1 MSTRRPRRRQD
12 EAPPLQRH
20 PFSDIR
26 ALGLIALGALLFL
39 ALYTYTPDDVPARFS
54 ISTRSVPNDPVLN
67 AIGPFGAL
75 TGGYIIF
82 LFGAA
87 AFLLPA
93 CFIWL
98 GMSRI
103 LMPTRPMGRA
113 TLGFVVA
120 VISGS
125 VILGLQTSIFQSWWK
140 DYIILGPGGGIGFM
154 ANLIAQKTIG
164 SLGGIILGMVGYA
177 SGLILLTGLELHTI
191 AVAGQRAWSELRA
204 LATGRRQQAI
214 AMAETTEAER
224 LLAEHQRTERERR
237 RLERELRSKN
247 TVPAGLLSG
256 EPDPADSFTQE
267 DLPLE
272 AGSLLPGMPEPRI
285 IDGSARRAANG
296 EKKLSLSE
304 WRKQQQDKAKPAEV
318 GGGALAAGDFRNYLL
333 PPVELLHWDE
343 SAAAAPAD
351 VTYLRATQNNIIK
364 TLSTFG
370 IAVSPGDITRGP
382 TITRYEIYPSEG
394 LRVSRISALEAD
406 LARATRAERINIL
419 APIPGK
425 DTVGIEIANKDK
437 VAVPLRELLEDPAF
451 HSGKCRLPLALGKDV
466 YGETIVA
473 DLAGMPHL
481 LVAGATG
488 SGKSVCINSII
499 ASLLFQFTPEQLR
512 FILIDPKVVEM
523 QTYNDLPHLVVPVV
537 TDPKKVI
544 MALRW
549 VVNEM
554 ENRYR
559 MFADEGVR
567 NFETFNAR
575 KQKAADTKAKN
586 AAKAAAL
593 EPQLPLFD
601 NLPEKIAEEATPAPA
616 ARSAASRGA
625 KPKVAV
631 PAPIAEYELPEELLS
646 GEPLDDF
653 GPGFSEEEAAE
664 AEMEE
669 MKEGAEDAAGFDA
682 EADPEAWS
690 EDESGEALEEE
701 EEDDTANF
709 LRTDFTRSE
718 ADAVLSKHEVR
729 LREAYRE
736 EQNVRNAPRDIW
748 EEDSDL
754 IAEEEM
760 EEFNANAIPDNI
772 PYIVVIIDELADL
785 MQTAPADMEGLIA
798 RIAQKAR
805 AAGIHMILA
814 TQTPRAEV
822 ITGTIKANVPCRIA
836 FQVSSALDS
845 RVILDSKGADKLV
858 GKGDMLYV
866 PPGTGKM
873 VRAQGAFV
881 TDDEIVALVQHCKE
895 QSGGPKIEKSVD
907 EAINGTGRTVEKL
920 SEEEE
925 ETLQTCI
932 DVIMQER
939 KASTSLL
946 QRRLRLGYGRAAR
959 MMDLMEQRGIIGP
972 SDGPTKPREIL
983 IDLDDDED

>member
-1 MSTRRPRRRQD
+1 MSARRPRRRQD
-12 EAPPLQRH
+12 EAPAPVRH
-20 PFSDIR
+20 PLSDIR
-26 ALGLIALGALLFL
+26 ALGLITVGALLFL
-39 ALYTYTPDDVPARFS
+39 ALYTYTPDDVPPRFS
-54 ISTRSVPNDPVLN
+54 IASLSVPNDPVLN
-67 AIGPFGAL
+67 AIGPFGAVI
-75 TGGYIIF
+75 GGYTIF

-93 CFIWL
+93 CLIWL

-103 LMPTRPMGRA
+103 LMPTRRMSRP
-113 TLGFVVA
+113 TLGFVLTVLSA
-120 VISGS
+120 S
-125 VILGLQTSIFQSWWK
+125 VVLGIQTSFFQNWWK
-140 DYIILGPGGGIGFM
+140 DFNILGPGGGTGFL
-154 ANLIAQKTIG
+154 AQLLAQKTIG
-164 SLGGIILGMVGYA
+164 AIGAMICGIAGYF
-177 SGLILLTGLELHTI
+177 SGLILMIGLELHTI
-191 AVAGQRAWSELRA
+191 VAAGQRVWSELCA
-204 LATGRRQQAI
+204 LATGRQEQA
-214 AMAETTEAER
+214 ANQAASQEAER
-224 LLAEHQRTERERR
+224 LLSEHQRTERERR
-237 RLERELRSKN
+237 RLERELRTKT
-247 TVPAGLLSG
+247 TVPAGLLTD
-256 EPDPADSFTQE
+256 DPEVATEFTQE

-272 AGSLLPGMPEPRI
+272 APPADPAVPEPRI
-285 IDGSARRAANG
+285 IDGSARRAASG

-304 WRKQQQDKAKPAEV
+304 WKKQQQDKAKANGDGSPN
-318 GGGALAAGDFRNYLL
+318 GLAAGDFSNYQL
-333 PPVELLHWDE
+333 PPLALLHWDE
-343 SAAAAPAD
+343 TAAAAPAD
-351 VTYLRATQNNIIK
+351 VSYLRATQNNIIK

-370 IAVSPGDITRGP
+370 ISVAAGDITRGP

-499 ASLLFQFTPEQLR
+499 GSLLFQFTPEQLR

-567 NFETFNAR
+567 NFETFNGR
-575 KQKAADTKAKN
+575 KAKAADAKAKS
-586 AAKAAAL
+586 AAKAAAE
-593 EPQLPLFD
+593 EPLLPLFD
-601 NLPEKIAEEATPAPA
+601 STA
-616 ARSAASRGA
+616 AAKSAKAA
-625 KPKVAV
+625 A
-631 PAPIAEYELPEELLS
+631 APIAEFELPEEFTS
-646 GEPLDDF
+646 GEALDEF
-653 GPGFSEEEAAE
+653 GPGFSTDEA
-664 AEMEE
+664 
-669 MKEGAEDAAGFDA
+669 
-682 EADPEAWS
+682 
-690 EDESGEALEEE
+690 EDESDPSLE
-701 EEDDTANF
+701 
-709 LRTDFTRSE
+709 S
-718 ADAVLSKHEVR
+718 DAVLSKHEVR
-729 LREAYRE
+729 LREAFDE
-736 EQNVRNAPRDIW
+736 EQNVRNSPKDIW
-748 EEDSDL
+748 VEDSEL
-754 IAEEEM
+754 VAEEEL
-760 EEFNANAIPDNI
+760 EEFNANAIPDSI

-845 RVILDSKGADKLV
+845 RVILDAKGADKLV

-866 PPGTGKM
+866 PPGTAKM

-895 QSGGPKIEKSVD
+895 QSGGLKIEKSVD
-907 EAINGTGRTVEKL
+907 EAINGPARAVEKL
-920 SEEEE
+920 TEEEE

-932 DVIMQER
+932 DVVMQER

-983 IDLDDDED
+983 IDLDEDGD

>member
-1 MSTRRPRRRQD
+1 MSARRPRRRQD
-12 EAPPLQRH
+12 EAPAPVRH
-20 PFSDIR
+20 PLSDIR
-26 ALGLIALGALLFL
+26 ALGLITVGALLFL
-39 ALYTYTPDDVPARFS
+39 ALYTYTPDDVPPRFS
-54 ISTRSVPNDPVLN
+54 IASLSVPNDPVLN
-67 AIGPFGAL
+67 AIGPFGAVI
-75 TGGYIIF
+75 GGYTIF

-93 CFIWL
+93 CLIWL

-103 LMPTRPMGRA
+103 LMPTRRMGRP
-113 TLGFVVA
+113 TLGFVLTVLSA
-120 VISGS
+120 S
-125 VILGLQTSIFQSWWK
+125 VVLGLQTSFFQNWWK
-140 DYIILGPGGGIGFM
+140 DFNILGPGGGTGFL
-154 ANLIAQKTIG
+154 AQLLAQKTIG
-164 SLGGIILGMVGYA
+164 AIGAMICGIAGYF
-177 SGLILLTGLELHTI
+177 SGLILMIGLELHTI
-191 AVAGQRAWSELRA
+191 VAAGQRVWSELRA
-204 LATGRRQQAI
+204 LATGRQEQA
-214 AMAETTEAER
+214 ANQAASQEAER
-224 LLAEHQRTERERR
+224 LLSEHQRTERERR
-237 RLERELRSKN
+237 RLERELRTKT
-247 TVPAGLLSG
+247 TVPAGLLTD
-256 EPDPADSFTQE
+256 DPEVATEFTQE

-272 AGSLLPGMPEPRI
+272 APPADPAVPEPRI
-285 IDGSARRAANG
+285 IDGSARRAASG
-296 EKKLSLSE
+296 DKKLSLSE
-304 WRKQQQDKAKPAEV
+304 WKKQQQDKAKANGDGSPN
-318 GGGALAAGDFRNYLL
+318 GLAAGDFSNYQL
-333 PPVELLHWDE
+333 PPLALLHWDE
-343 SAAAAPAD
+343 TAAAAPAD
-351 VTYLRATQNNIIK
+351 VSYLRATQNNIIK

-370 IAVSPGDITRGP
+370 ISVAAGDITRGP

-499 ASLLFQFTPEQLR
+499 GSLLFQFTPEQLR

-567 NFETFNAR
+567 NFETFNGR
-575 KQKAADTKAKN
+575 KAKAADAKAKS
-586 AAKAAAL
+586 AAKAAAE
-593 EPQLPLFD
+593 EPLLPLFD
-601 NLPEKIAEEATPAPA
+601 STA
-616 ARSAASRGA
+616 AAKSAKAA
-625 KPKVAV
+625 A
-631 PAPIAEYELPEELLS
+631 APIAEFELPEE
-646 GEPLDDF
+646 F
-653 GPGFSEEEAAE
+653 T
-664 AEMEE
+664 
-669 MKEGAEDAAGFDA
+669 
-682 EADPEAWS
+682 
-690 EDESGEALEEE
+690 SGEALDEFGAGFSADEA
-701 EEDDTANF
+701 EDESDPS
-709 LRTDFTRSE
+709 LES
-718 ADAVLSKHEVR
+718 DAVLSKHEVR
-729 LREAYRE
+729 LREAFDE
-736 EQNVRNAPRDIW
+736 EQNVRNSPKDIW
-748 EEDSDL
+748 VEDSEL
-754 IAEEEM
+754 VAEEEL
-760 EEFNANAIPDNI
+760 EEFNANAIPDSI

-845 RVILDSKGADKLV
+845 RVILDAKGADKLV

-866 PPGTGKM
+866 PPGTAKM

-895 QSGGPKIEKSVD
+895 QSGGLKIEKSVD
-907 EAINGTGRTVEKL
+907 EAINGPARAVEKL
-920 SEEEE
+920 TEEEE

-932 DVIMQER
+932 DVVMQER

-983 IDLDDDED
+983 IDLDEDGD

>member
-1 MSTRRPRRRQD
+1 MSARRPRRRQD
-12 EAPPLQRH
+12 EAPAPVRH

-26 ALGLIALGALLFL
+26 ALGLITLGALLFL
-39 ALYTYTPDDVPARFS
+39 ALYTYTPDDVPPRFS
-54 ISTRSVPNDPVLN
+54 IASQAVPNDPVLN
-67 AIGPFGAL
+67 AIGPFGAVV
-75 TGGYIIF
+75 GGYTIF
-82 LFGAA
+82 LFGPA
-87 AFLLPA
+87 AFLVPA
-93 CFIWL
+93 CLIWL
-98 GMSRI
+98 GMSRV
-103 LMPTRPMGRA
+103 LMPNRRMGRP
-113 TLGFVVA
+113 TFGFVLTVFSAA
-120 VISGS
+120 V
-125 VILGLQTSIFQSWWK
+125 VLGIQTTFFQKWWD
-140 DYIILGPGGGIGFM
+140 DYNILGPGGAVGFM

-164 SLGGIILGMVGYA
+164 ALGGIISGGVGYV
-177 SGLILLTGLELHTI
+177 SGLILMIGLELHTLV
-191 AVAGQRAWSELRA
+191 VAGQRVWSEVQGLIM
-204 LATGRRQQAI
+204 GRREQTA
-214 AMAETTEAER
+214 AVAASAEAER

-247 TVPAGLLSG
+247 TVPAALLT
-256 EPDPADSFTQE
+256 EDVEVETEFTQE

-272 AGSLLPGMPEPRI
+272 VPLPDPAVPEPRI

-304 WRKQQQDKAKPAEV
+304 WKKQQQDKAKAS
-318 GGGALAAGDFRNYLL
+318 GDSGSNGLARGDFSDYQL
-333 PPVELLHWDE
+333 PPLALLHWDE
-343 SAAAAPAD
+343 NAAAAPAD
-351 VTYLRATQNNIIK
+351 VSYLRATQNNIIK

-370 IAVSPGDITRGP
+370 ISVAAGDITRGP

-499 ASLLFQFTPEQLR
+499 GSLLFQFTPEQLR

-567 NFETFNAR
+567 NFETFNGR
-575 KQKAADTKAKN
+575 KKKAAEAKAKS
-586 AAKAAAL
+586 AAKAAEDAL
-593 EPQLPLFD
+593 LLPLFEAEA
-601 NLPEKIAEEATPAPA
+601 PEPVMPPSKKAAPAP
-616 ARSAASRGA
+616 
-625 KPKVAV
+625 V
-631 PAPIAEYELPEELLS
+631 PTAEFEMPEELAA
-646 GEPLDDF
+646 GGPLDEFGPDF
-653 GPGFSEEEAAE
+653 GDAETE
-664 AEMEE
+664 AED
-669 MKEGAEDAAGFDA
+669 GAPARHHRA
-682 EADPEAWS
+682 
-690 EDESGEALEEE
+690 
-701 EEDDTANF
+701 
-709 LRTDFTRSE
+709 RRSE

-729 LREAYRE
+729 LREAYEE
-736 EQNVRNAPRDIW
+736 EQNVRNAPDIW
-748 EEDSDL
+748 EEDSEL
-754 IAEEEM
+754 VAEEEL
-760 EEFNANAIPDNI
+760 EEFNANAIPDSI

-845 RVILDSKGADKLV
+845 RVILDAKGADKLV

-866 PPGTGKM
+866 PPGTAKM

-907 EAINGTGRTVEKL
+907 EAINGPARNVEKL
-920 SEEEE
+920 TEEEE

-932 DVIMQER
+932 DVVMQER

-983 IDLDDDED
+983 IDLDEDVE

>member
-1 MSTRRPRRRQD
+1 MSARRPRRRQD
-12 EAPPLQRH
+12 EMPTPVRH
-20 PFSDIR
+20 PFSDIK
-26 ALGLIALGALLFL
+26 ALGLVTVGSLLFL
-39 ALYTYTPDDVPARFS
+39 ALYSYTPDDVPPGFS
-54 ISTRSVPNDPVLN
+54 FASRSVPNDPVLN
-67 AIGPFGAL
+67 AIGPFGAIV
-75 TGGYIIF
+75 GGETIF
-82 LFGAA
+82 LLGAA
-87 AFLLPA
+87 AFLVPA
-93 CFIWL
+93 CLIWL

-103 LMPTRPMGRA
+103 LMPVRSMSRSF
-113 TLGFVVA
+113 LGFGLMVLCGA
-120 VISGS
+120 SL
-125 VILGLQTSIFQSWWK
+125 LGLQTSFFQSWWR
-140 DYIILGPGGGIGFM
+140 DYNILGPGGGLGFM
-154 ANLIAQKTIG
+154 AERVAQKSIG
-164 SLGGIILGMVGYA
+164 SMGGIIVCVFGYLT
-177 SGLILLTGLELHTI
+177 GLILMIGLQMHTLI
-191 AVAGQRAWSELRA
+191 AAGLRVWTELRA
-204 LATGRRQQAI
+204 LATGRRAH
-214 AMAETTEAER
+214 AATVAASVEAER

-237 RLERELRSKN
+237 RLERELRTKT
-247 TVPAGLLSG
+247 TVPAALLTDDLDG
-256 EPDPADSFTQE
+256 ATEFTQE

-272 AGSLLPGMPEPRI
+272 SAGTEIAVPEPRI
-285 IDGSARRAANG
+285 IDGSSRRAAANG

-304 WRKQQQDKAKPAEV
+304 WKKQQQDKAKGSADGSPN
-318 GGGALAAGDFRNYLL
+318 GLAAGDFSNYQL
-333 PPVELLHWDE
+333 PPLALLHWDE

-351 VTYLRATQNNIIK
+351 VSYLRATQNNIIK

-370 IAVSPGDITRGP
+370 IAVAAGDITRGP

-567 NFETFNAR
+567 NFETFNGR
-575 KQKAADTKAKN
+575 KAKAADVRAKL
-586 AAKAAAL
+586 AAKAAAE
-593 EPQLPLFD
+593 EPLLPLFD
-601 NLPEKIAEEATPAPA
+601 STKPAKPA
-616 ARSAASRGA
+616 QSAA
-625 KPKVAV
+625 
-631 PAPIAEYELPEELLS
+631 APIPEPMAEYELPEELTS

-653 GPGFSEEEAAE
+653 GPGFS
-664 AEMEE
+664 M
-669 MKEGAEDAAGFDA
+669 D
-682 EADPEAWS
+682 EADGDGDP
-690 EDESGEALEEE
+690 GV
-701 EEDDTANF
+701 
-709 LRTDFTRSE
+709 E

-729 LREAYRE
+729 LREAYEE
-736 EQNVRNAPRDIW
+736 EQQVRNAPKDIW
-748 EEDSDL
+748 EENSEL
-754 IAEEEM
+754 VAEEEI
-760 EEFNANAIPDNI
+760 EAFNANAIPDSI

-895 QSGGPKIEKSVD
+895 QSGGLKIEKSVD
-907 EAINGTGRTVEKL
+907 EAINGPAKNVEKL

-932 DVIMQER
+932 DVVMQER

-983 IDLDDDED
+983 IDLDGEDD

>member
-1 MSTRRPRRRQD
+1 
-12 EAPPLQRH
+12 
-20 PFSDIR
+20 
-26 ALGLIALGALLFL
+26 
-39 ALYTYTPDDVPARFS
+39 
-54 ISTRSVPNDPVLN
+54 
-67 AIGPFGAL
+67 
-75 TGGYIIF
+75 
-82 LFGAA
+82 
-87 AFLLPA
+87 
-93 CFIWL
+93 
-98 GMSRI
+98 
-103 LMPTRPMGRA
+103 
-113 TLGFVVA
+113 
-120 VISGS
+120 
-125 VILGLQTSIFQSWWK
+125 
-140 DYIILGPGGGIGFM
+140 
-154 ANLIAQKTIG
+154 
-164 SLGGIILGMVGYA
+164 
-177 SGLILLTGLELHTI
+177 
-191 AVAGQRAWSELRA
+191 
-204 LATGRRQQAI
+204 
-214 AMAETTEAER
+214 
-224 LLAEHQRTERERR
+224 
-237 RLERELRSKN
+237 
-247 TVPAGLLSG
+247 
-256 EPDPADSFTQE
+256 
-267 DLPLE
+267 
-272 AGSLLPGMPEPRI
+272 
-285 IDGSARRAANG
+285 
-296 EKKLSLSE
+296 
-304 WRKQQQDKAKPAEV
+304 
-318 GGGALAAGDFRNYLL
+318 
-333 PPVELLHWDE
+333 
-343 SAAAAPAD
+343 
-351 VTYLRATQNNIIK
+351 
-364 TLSTFG
+364 
-370 IAVSPGDITRGP
+370 
-382 TITRYEIYPSEG
+382 
-394 LRVSRISALEAD
+394 
-406 LARATRAERINIL
+406 
-419 APIPGK
+419 
-425 DTVGIEIANKDK
+425 
-437 VAVPLRELLEDPAF
+437 
-451 HSGKCRLPLALGKDV
+451 
-466 YGETIVA
+466 
-473 DLAGMPHL
+473 
-481 LVAGATG
+481 
-488 SGKSVCINSII
+488 
-499 ASLLFQFTPEQLR
+499 
-512 FILIDPKVVEM
+512 M

-601 NLPEKIAEEATPAPA
+601 NLPEEIAEEVAPAPA
-616 ARSAASRGA
+616 ARSAASCGA
-625 KPKVAV
+625 KPRVAV

-646 GEPLDDF
+646 GEALDDF
-653 GPGFSEEEAAE
+653 GPGFSAGEAAE

-669 MKEGAEDAAGFDA
+669 GEEGAEDAAGFDA
-682 EADPEAWS
+682 EAHAAAWS
-690 EDESGEALEEE
+690 GDESGEALEEE

-709 LRTDFTRSE
+709 LRTGFARGE
-718 ADAVLSKHEVR
+718 AEAVLSKHEVR

-736 EQNVRNAPRDIW
+736 EQNVRNAPKDIW

-754 IAEEEM
+754 IAEEEL

>member
-1 MSTRRPRRRQD
+1 MSARRPRRRQD
-12 EAPPLQRH
+12 EAPAPVRH
-20 PFSDIR
+20 PLSDIR
-26 ALGLIALGALLFL
+26 ALGLITVGALLFL
-39 ALYTYTPDDVPARFS
+39 ALYTYTPDDVPPRFS
-54 ISTRSVPNDPVLN
+54 IASLSVPNDPVLN
-67 AIGPFGAL
+67 AIGPFGAVI
-75 TGGYIIF
+75 GGYTIF

-93 CFIWL
+93 CLIWL

-103 LMPTRPMGRA
+103 LMPTRRMGRP
-113 TLGFVVA
+113 TLGFVLTVLSA
-120 VISGS
+120 S
-125 VILGLQTSIFQSWWK
+125 VVLGLQTSFFQDWWK
-140 DYIILGPGGGIGFM
+140 DFNILGPGGGTGFL
-154 ANLIAQKTIG
+154 AHLLAQKTIG
-164 SLGGIILGMVGYA
+164 AIGAMICGIAGYF
-177 SGLILLTGLELHTI
+177 SGLILMIGLELHTI
-191 AVAGQRAWSELRA
+191 VAAGQRVWSELRA
-204 LATGRRQQAI
+204 LATGHREQA
-214 AMAETTEAER
+214 ANQAASQEAER
-224 LLAEHQRTERERR
+224 LLSEHQRTERERR
-237 RLERELRSKN
+237 RLERELRTKT
-247 TVPAGLLSG
+247 TVPAGLLT
-256 EPDPADSFTQE
+256 EDPDVATEFTQE

-272 AGSLLPGMPEPRI
+272 APLADPAVPEPRI
-285 IDGSARRAANG
+285 IDGSARRAASG

-304 WRKQQQDKAKPAEV
+304 WKKQQQDKAKANGDGSPN
-318 GGGALAAGDFRNYLL
+318 GLAAGDFSNYQL
-333 PPVELLHWDE
+333 PPLALLHWDE
-343 SAAAAPAD
+343 TAAAAPAD
-351 VTYLRATQNNIIK
+351 VSYLRATQNNIIK

-370 IAVSPGDITRGP
+370 ISVAAGDITRGP

-499 ASLLFQFTPEQLR
+499 GSLLFQFTPEQLR

-567 NFETFNAR
+567 NFETFNGR
-575 KQKAADTKAKN
+575 KAKAADAKAKS
-586 AAKAAAL
+586 AAKAAAE
-593 EPQLPLFD
+593 EPLLPLFD
-601 NLPEKIAEEATPAPA
+601 STA
-616 ARSAASRGA
+616 AAKSAKAA
-625 KPKVAV
+625 A
-631 PAPIAEYELPEELLS
+631 APIAEFELPEEFTS
-646 GEPLDDF
+646 GDALDEF
-653 GPGFSEEEAAE
+653 GPGFSADEA
-664 AEMEE
+664 
-669 MKEGAEDAAGFDA
+669 
-682 EADPEAWS
+682 
-690 EDESGEALEEE
+690 EDESDPSL
-701 EEDDTANF
+701 
-709 LRTDFTRSE
+709 E

-729 LREAYRE
+729 LREAFDE
-736 EQNVRNAPRDIW
+736 EQNVRNSPKDIW
-748 EEDSDL
+748 VEDSEL
-754 IAEEEM
+754 VAEEEL
-760 EEFNANAIPDNI
+760 EEFNANAIPDSI

-845 RVILDSKGADKLV
+845 RVILDAKGADKLV

-866 PPGTGKM
+866 PPGTAKM

-895 QSGGPKIEKSVD
+895 QSGGLKIEKSVD
-907 EAINGTGRTVEKL
+907 EAINGPARAVEKL
-920 SEEEE
+920 TEEEE

-932 DVIMQER
+932 DVVMQER

-983 IDLDDDED
+983 IDLDEDGD

>member
-1 MSTRRPRRRQD
+1 MSARRPRRRQD
-12 EAPPLQRH
+12 EAPAPVRH
-20 PFSDIR
+20 PLSDIR
-26 ALGLIALGALLFL
+26 ALGLITVGALLFL
-39 ALYTYTPDDVPARFS
+39 ALYTYTPDDVPPRFS
-54 ISTRSVPNDPVLN
+54 IASLSVPNDPVLN
-67 AIGPFGAL
+67 AIGPFGAVI
-75 TGGYIIF
+75 GGYTIF

-93 CFIWL
+93 CLIWL

-103 LMPTRPMGRA
+103 LMPTRRMGRP
-113 TLGFVVA
+113 TLGFVLTVLSA
-120 VISGS
+120 S
-125 VILGLQTSIFQSWWK
+125 VVLGLQTSFFQNWWK
-140 DYIILGPGGGIGFM
+140 DFNILGPGGGTGFL
-154 ANLIAQKTIG
+154 AQLLAQKTIG
-164 SLGGIILGMVGYA
+164 AIGAMICGIAGYF
-177 SGLILLTGLELHTI
+177 SGLILMIGLELDTI
-191 AVAGQRAWSELRA
+191 VAAVQRVWSELRA
-204 LATGRRQQAI
+204 LATGRQEQA
-214 AMAETTEAER
+214 ANQAASQEAER
-224 LLAEHQRTERERR
+224 LLSEHQRTERERR
-237 RLERELRSKN
+237 RLERELRTKT
-247 TVPAGLLSG
+247 TVPAGLLTD
-256 EPDPADSFTQE
+256 DPEVATEFTQE

-272 AGSLLPGMPEPRI
+272 APPADPAVPEPRI
-285 IDGSARRAANG
+285 IDGSARRAASG
-296 EKKLSLSE
+296 DKKLSLSE
-304 WRKQQQDKAKPAEV
+304 WKKQQQDKAKANGDGSPN
-318 GGGALAAGDFRNYLL
+318 GLAAGDFSNYQL
-333 PPVELLHWDE
+333 PPLALLHWDE
-343 SAAAAPAD
+343 TAAAAPAD
-351 VTYLRATQNNIIK
+351 VSYLRATQNNIIK

-370 IAVSPGDITRGP
+370 ISVAAGDITRGP

-499 ASLLFQFTPEQLR
+499 GSLLFQFTPEQLR

-567 NFETFNAR
+567 NFETFNGR
-575 KQKAADTKAKN
+575 KAKAADAKAKS
-586 AAKAAAL
+586 AAKAAAE
-593 EPQLPLFD
+593 EPLLPLFD
-601 NLPEKIAEEATPAPA
+601 STA
-616 ARSAASRGA
+616 AAKSAKAA
-625 KPKVAV
+625 A
-631 PAPIAEYELPEELLS
+631 APIAEFELPEE
-646 GEPLDDF
+646 F
-653 GPGFSEEEAAE
+653 T
-664 AEMEE
+664 
-669 MKEGAEDAAGFDA
+669 
-682 EADPEAWS
+682 
-690 EDESGEALEEE
+690 SGEALDEFGAGFSADEA
-701 EEDDTANF
+701 EDESDPS
-709 LRTDFTRSE
+709 LES
-718 ADAVLSKHEVR
+718 DAVLSKHEVR
-729 LREAYRE
+729 LREAFDE
-736 EQNVRNAPRDIW
+736 EQNVRNSPKDIW
-748 EEDSDL
+748 VEDSEL
-754 IAEEEM
+754 VAEEEL
-760 EEFNANAIPDNI
+760 EEFNANAIPDSI

-845 RVILDSKGADKLV
+845 RVILDAKGADKLV

-866 PPGTGKM
+866 PPGTAKM

-895 QSGGPKIEKSVD
+895 QSGGLKIEKSVD
-907 EAINGTGRTVEKL
+907 EAINGPARAVEKL
-920 SEEEE
+920 TEEEE

-932 DVIMQER
+932 DVVMQER

-983 IDLDDDED
+983 IDLDEDGD

>member
-1 MSTRRPRRRQD
+1 MSVRRPRRRQD
-12 EAPPLQRH
+12 EAPDPVRH
-20 PFSDIR
+20 PFSDIK
-26 ALGLIALGALLFL
+26 ALGLITVGSLLFL
-39 ALYTYTPDDVPARFS
+39 ALYSYTPDDVPPGFS
-54 ISTRSVPNDPVLN
+54 FASKSTPNDPVLN
-67 AIGPFGAL
+67 AIGPFGAIVAGE
-75 TGGYIIF
+75 TIF
-82 LFGAA
+82 LLGAA
-87 AFLLPA
+87 AFLVPA
-93 CFIWL
+93 CLIWL

-103 LMPTRPMGRA
+103 LMPVRNMGRSF
-113 TLGFVVA
+113 LGFA
-120 VISGS
+120 LMVICGASL
-125 VILGLQTSIFQSWWK
+125 LGLQTNFLQSWWR
-140 DYIILGPGGGIGFM
+140 DYLTLGPGGGIGFM
-154 ANLIAQKTIG
+154 AERVAQKSIG
-164 SLGGIILGMVGYA
+164 SIGGLIVCLFGYLT
-177 SGLILLTGLELHTI
+177 GLILMIGLQVHTLV
-191 AVAGQRAWSELRA
+191 AAGQRVWRELRT
-204 LATGRRQQAI
+204 LATGRREQA
-214 AMAETTEAER
+214 AHVAASTEAER

-237 RLERELRSKN
+237 RLERELRTKT
-247 TVPAGLLSG
+247 TVPAGLLTDDL
-256 EPDPADSFTQE
+256 EVATEFTQE

-272 AGSLLPGMPEPRI
+272 TPGTEIAVPEARI
-285 IDGSARRAANG
+285 IDGSSRRAAANG

-304 WRKQQQDKAKPAEV
+304 WKKQQQDKAK
-318 GGGALAAGDFRNYLL
+318 GAGDGSPNGLAAGDFSNYQL
-333 PPVELLHWDE
+333 PPLALLHWDE
-343 SAAAAPAD
+343 TAAAAPAD
-351 VTYLRATQNNIIK
+351 VSYLRATQNNIIK

-370 IAVSPGDITRGP
+370 IAVMAGDITRGP

-567 NFETFNAR
+567 NFETFNGR
-575 KQKAADTKAKN
+575 KAKAADVRAKL
-586 AAKAAAL
+586 AAKAAAE
-593 EPQLPLFD
+593 EPLLPLFD
-601 NLPEKIAEEATPAPA
+601 STASGRLAK
-616 ARSAASRGA
+616 SAA
-625 KPKVAV
+625 
-631 PAPIAEYELPEELLS
+631 APIPGPMAEYELPEE
-646 GEPLDDF
+646 F
-653 GPGFSEEEAAE
+653 A
-664 AEMEE
+664 
-669 MKEGAEDAAGFDA
+669 
-682 EADPEAWS
+682 
-690 EDESGEALEEE
+690 SGEALEGFGPGFTLDE
-701 EEDDTANF
+701 
-709 LRTDFTRSE
+709 TDGE
-718 ADAVLSKHEVR
+718 ADAGLAAADAVLSKHEVR
-729 LREAYRE
+729 LREAYEE
-736 EQNVRNAPRDIW
+736 EQNVRNAPKDIW
-748 EEDSDL
+748 EEDSGL
-754 IAEEEM
+754 VAEEEL
-760 EEFNANAIPDNI
+760 EAFNANAIPDSI

-895 QSGGPKIEKSVD
+895 QSGGLKIEKSVD
-907 EAINGTGRTVEKL
+907 EAINGPAKNVEKL

-932 DVIMQER
+932 DVVMQER

-983 IDLDDDED
+983 IDLDGEDD

>member
-1 MSTRRPRRRQD
+1 V
-12 EAPPLQRH
+12 
-20 PFSDIR
+20 
-26 ALGLIALGALLFL
+26 LGI
-39 ALYTYTPDDVPARFS
+39 
-54 ISTRSVPNDPVLN
+54 
-67 AIGPFGAL
+67 
-75 TGGYIIF
+75 
-82 LFGAA
+82 
-87 AFLLPA
+87 
-93 CFIWL
+93 
-98 GMSRI
+98 
-103 LMPTRPMGRA
+103 
-113 TLGFVVA
+113 
-120 VISGS
+120 
-125 VILGLQTSIFQSWWK
+125 QTSFFQNWWK
-140 DYIILGPGGGIGFM
+140 DFNILGPGGGTGFL
-154 ANLIAQKTIG
+154 AQLLAQKTIG
-164 SLGGIILGMVGYA
+164 AIGAMICGIAGYF
-177 SGLILLTGLELHTI
+177 SGLILMIGLELHTI
-191 AVAGQRAWSELRA
+191 VAAGQRVWSELCA
-204 LATGRRQQAI
+204 LATGRQEQA
-214 AMAETTEAER
+214 ANQAASQEAER
-224 LLAEHQRTERERR
+224 LLSEHQRTERERR
-237 RLERELRSKN
+237 RLERELRTKT
-247 TVPAGLLSG
+247 TVPAGLLTD
-256 EPDPADSFTQE
+256 DPEVATEFTQE

-272 AGSLLPGMPEPRI
+272 APPADPAVPEPRI
-285 IDGSARRAANG
+285 IDGSARRAASG

-304 WRKQQQDKAKPAEV
+304 WKKQQQDKAKANGDGSPN
-318 GGGALAAGDFRNYLL
+318 GLAAGDFSNYQL
-333 PPVELLHWDE
+333 PPLALLHWDE
-343 SAAAAPAD
+343 TAAAAPAD
-351 VTYLRATQNNIIK
+351 VSYLRATQNNIIK

-370 IAVSPGDITRGP
+370 ISVAAGDITRGP

-499 ASLLFQFTPEQLR
+499 GSLLFQFTPEQLR

-567 NFETFNAR
+567 NFETFNGR
-575 KQKAADTKAKN
+575 KAKAADAKAKS
-586 AAKAAAL
+586 AAKAAAE
-593 EPQLPLFD
+593 EPLLPLFD
-601 NLPEKIAEEATPAPA
+601 STA
-616 ARSAASRGA
+616 AAKSAKAA
-625 KPKVAV
+625 A
-631 PAPIAEYELPEELLS
+631 APIAEFELPEEFTS
-646 GEPLDDF
+646 GEALDEF
-653 GPGFSEEEAAE
+653 GPGFSADEA
-664 AEMEE
+664 
-669 MKEGAEDAAGFDA
+669 
-682 EADPEAWS
+682 
-690 EDESGEALEEE
+690 EDESDPSLE
-701 EEDDTANF
+701 
-709 LRTDFTRSE
+709 S
-718 ADAVLSKHEVR
+718 DAVLSKHEVR
-729 LREAYRE
+729 LREAFDE
-736 EQNVRNAPRDIW
+736 EQNVRNSPKDIW
-748 EEDSDL
+748 VEDSEL
-754 IAEEEM
+754 VAEEEL
-760 EEFNANAIPDNI
+760 EEFNANAIPDSI

-845 RVILDSKGADKLV
+845 RVILDAKGADKLV

-866 PPGTGKM
+866 PPGTAKM

-895 QSGGPKIEKSVD
+895 QSGGLKIEKSVD
-907 EAINGTGRTVEKL
+907 EAINGPARAVEKL
-920 SEEEE
+920 TEEEE

-932 DVIMQER
+932 DVVMQER

-983 IDLDDDED
+983 IDLDEDGD

>member
-1 MSTRRPRRRQD
+1 M
-12 EAPPLQRH
+12 RH
-20 PFSDIR
+20 PLSDIR
-26 ALGLIALGALLFL
+26 ALGLITVGALLFL
-39 ALYTYTPDDVPARFS
+39 ALYTYTPDDVPPRFS
-54 ISTRSVPNDPVLN
+54 IASLSVPNDPVLN
-67 AIGPFGAL
+67 AIGPFGAVI
-75 TGGYIIF
+75 GGYTIF

-93 CFIWL
+93 CLIWL

-103 LMPTRPMGRA
+103 LMPTRRMGRP
-113 TLGFVVA
+113 TLGFVLTVLSA
-120 VISGS
+120 S
-125 VILGLQTSIFQSWWK
+125 VVLGLQTSFFQNWWK
-140 DYIILGPGGGIGFM
+140 DFNILGPGGGTGFL
-154 ANLIAQKTIG
+154 AQLLAQKTIG
-164 SLGGIILGMVGYA
+164 AIGAMICGIAGYF
-177 SGLILLTGLELHTI
+177 SGLILMIGLELDTI
-191 AVAGQRAWSELRA
+191 VAAGQRVWSELRA
-204 LATGRRQQAI
+204 LATGRQEQA
-214 AMAETTEAER
+214 ANQAASQEAER
-224 LLAEHQRTERERR
+224 LLSEHQRTERERR
-237 RLERELRSKN
+237 RLERELRTKT
-247 TVPAGLLSG
+247 TVPAGLLTD
-256 EPDPADSFTQE
+256 DPEVATEFTQE

-272 AGSLLPGMPEPRI
+272 APPADPAVPEPRI
-285 IDGSARRAANG
+285 IDGSARRAASG

-304 WRKQQQDKAKPAEV
+304 WKKQQQDKAKANGDGSPN
-318 GGGALAAGDFRNYLL
+318 GLAAGDFSNYQL
-333 PPVELLHWDE
+333 PPLALLHWDE
-343 SAAAAPAD
+343 TAAAAPAD
-351 VTYLRATQNNIIK
+351 VSYLRATQNNIIK

-370 IAVSPGDITRGP
+370 ISVAAGDITRGP

-499 ASLLFQFTPEQLR
+499 GSLLFQFTPEQLR

-567 NFETFNAR
+567 NFETFNGR
-575 KQKAADTKAKN
+575 KAKAADAKAKS
-586 AAKAAAL
+586 AAKAAAE
-593 EPQLPLFD
+593 EPLLPLFD
-601 NLPEKIAEEATPAPA
+601 STA
-616 ARSAASRGA
+616 AAKSAKAA
-625 KPKVAV
+625 A
-631 PAPIAEYELPEELLS
+631 APIAEFELPEE
-646 GEPLDDF
+646 F
-653 GPGFSEEEAAE
+653 T
-664 AEMEE
+664 
-669 MKEGAEDAAGFDA
+669 
-682 EADPEAWS
+682 
-690 EDESGEALEEE
+690 SGEALDEFGAGFSADEA
-701 EEDDTANF
+701 EDESDPS
-709 LRTDFTRSE
+709 LES
-718 ADAVLSKHEVR
+718 DAVLSKHEVR
-729 LREAYRE
+729 LREAFDE
-736 EQNVRNAPRDIW
+736 EQNVRNSPKDIW
-748 EEDSDL
+748 VEDSEL
-754 IAEEEM
+754 VAEEEL
-760 EEFNANAIPDNI
+760 EEFNANAIPDSI

-845 RVILDSKGADKLV
+845 RVILDAKGADKLV

-866 PPGTGKM
+866 PPGTAKM

-895 QSGGPKIEKSVD
+895 QSGGLKIEKSVD
-907 EAINGTGRTVEKL
+907 EAINGPARAVEKL
-920 SEEEE
+920 TEEEE

-932 DVIMQER
+932 DVVMQER

-983 IDLDDDED
+983 IDLDEDGD

>member
-1 MSTRRPRRRQD
+1 MSVSRPRRRQD
-12 EAPPLQRH
+12 EAPDPVRH
-20 PFSDIR
+20 PFSDIK
-26 ALGLIALGALLFL
+26 ALGLITVGSLLFL
-39 ALYTYTPDDVPARFS
+39 ALYSYTPDDVPPGFS
-54 ISTRSVPNDPVLN
+54 FASKSTPNDPVLN
-67 AIGPFGAL
+67 AIGPFGAIVAGE
-75 TGGYIIF
+75 TIF
-82 LFGAA
+82 LLGAA
-87 AFLLPA
+87 AFLVPA
-93 CFIWL
+93 CLIWL

-103 LMPTRPMGRA
+103 LMPVRNMGRSF
-113 TLGFVVA
+113 LGFA
-120 VISGS
+120 LMVICGASL
-125 VILGLQTSIFQSWWK
+125 LGLQTNFLQSWWR
-140 DYIILGPGGGIGFM
+140 DYLTLGPGGGIGFM
-154 ANLIAQKTIG
+154 AERVAQKSIG
-164 SLGGIILGMVGYA
+164 SIGGLIVCLFGYLT
-177 SGLILLTGLELHTI
+177 GLILMIGLQVHTLV
-191 AVAGQRAWSELRA
+191 AAGQRVWRELRT
-204 LATGRRQQAI
+204 LATGRREQA
-214 AMAETTEAER
+214 AHVAASTEAER

-237 RLERELRSKN
+237 RLERELRTKT
-247 TVPAGLLSG
+247 TVPAGLLTDDL
-256 EPDPADSFTQE
+256 EVATEFTQE

-272 AGSLLPGMPEPRI
+272 TPGTEIAVPEARI
-285 IDGSARRAANG
+285 IDGSSRRAAANG

-304 WRKQQQDKAKPAEV
+304 WKKQQQDKAK
-318 GGGALAAGDFRNYLL
+318 GAGDGSPNGLAAGDFSNYQL
-333 PPVELLHWDE
+333 PPLALLHWDE
-343 SAAAAPAD
+343 TAAAAPAD
-351 VTYLRATQNNIIK
+351 VSYLRATQNNIIK

-370 IAVSPGDITRGP
+370 IAVMAGDITRGP

-567 NFETFNAR
+567 NFETFNGR
-575 KQKAADTKAKN
+575 KAKAADVRAKL
-586 AAKAAAL
+586 AAKAAAE
-593 EPQLPLFD
+593 EPLLPLFD
-601 NLPEKIAEEATPAPA
+601 STASGRLAK
-616 ARSAASRGA
+616 SAA
-625 KPKVAV
+625 
-631 PAPIAEYELPEELLS
+631 APIPGPMAEYELPEE
-646 GEPLDDF
+646 F
-653 GPGFSEEEAAE
+653 A
-664 AEMEE
+664 
-669 MKEGAEDAAGFDA
+669 
-682 EADPEAWS
+682 
-690 EDESGEALEEE
+690 SGEALEGFGPGFTLDE
-701 EEDDTANF
+701 
-709 LRTDFTRSE
+709 TDGE
-718 ADAVLSKHEVR
+718 ADAGLAAADAVLSKHEVR
-729 LREAYRE
+729 LREAYEE
-736 EQNVRNAPRDIW
+736 EQNVRNAPKDIW
-748 EEDSDL
+748 EEDSGL
-754 IAEEEM
+754 VAEEEL
-760 EEFNANAIPDNI
+760 EAFNANAIPDSI

-895 QSGGPKIEKSVD
+895 QSGGLKIEKSVD
-907 EAINGTGRTVEKL
+907 EAINGPAKNVEKL

-932 DVIMQER
+932 DVVMQER

-983 IDLDDDED
+983 IDLDGEDD

>member
-1 MSTRRPRRRQD
+1 MSARRPRRRQD
-12 EAPPLQRH
+12 EAPAPVRH
-20 PFSDIR
+20 PLSDIR
-26 ALGLIALGALLFL
+26 ALGLITVGALLFL
-39 ALYTYTPDDVPARFS
+39 ALYTYTPDDVPPRFS
-54 ISTRSVPNDPVLN
+54 IASLSVPNDPVLN
-67 AIGPFGAL
+67 AIGPFGAVI
-75 TGGYIIF
+75 GGYTIF

-93 CFIWL
+93 CLIWL

-103 LMPTRPMGRA
+103 LMPTRRMGRP
-113 TLGFVVA
+113 TLGFVLTVLSA
-120 VISGS
+120 S
-125 VILGLQTSIFQSWWK
+125 VVLGLQTSFFQNWWK
-140 DYIILGPGGGIGFM
+140 DFNILGPGGGTGFL
-154 ANLIAQKTIG
+154 AQLLAQKTVGAIG
-164 SLGGIILGMVGYA
+164 ALICGIAGYF
-177 SGLILLTGLELHTI
+177 SGLILMIGLELHTI
-191 AVAGQRAWSELRA
+191 VAAGQRVWSELRA
-204 LATGRRQQAI
+204 LATGHREQA
-214 AMAETTEAER
+214 ANQAASQEAER
-224 LLAEHQRTERERR
+224 LLSEHQRTERERR
-237 RLERELRSKN
+237 RLERELRTKT
-247 TVPAGLLSG
+247 TVPAGLLT
-256 EPDPADSFTQE
+256 EDPDVATEFTQE

-272 AGSLLPGMPEPRI
+272 APLADPAVPEPRI
-285 IDGSARRAANG
+285 IDGSARRAASG

-304 WRKQQQDKAKPAEV
+304 WKKQQQDKAKANGDGSPN
-318 GGGALAAGDFRNYLL
+318 GLAAGDFSNYQL
-333 PPVELLHWDE
+333 PPLALLHWDE
-343 SAAAAPAD
+343 TAAAAPAD
-351 VTYLRATQNNIIK
+351 VSYLRATQNNIIK

-370 IAVSPGDITRGP
+370 ISVAAGDITRGP

-499 ASLLFQFTPEQLR
+499 GSLLFQFTPEQLR

-567 NFETFNAR
+567 NFETFNGR
-575 KQKAADTKAKN
+575 KAKAADAKAKS
-586 AAKAAAL
+586 AAKAAAE
-593 EPQLPLFD
+593 EPLLPLFD
-601 NLPEKIAEEATPAPA
+601 STA
-616 ARSAASRGA
+616 AAKSAKSAA
-625 KPKVAV
+625 
-631 PAPIAEYELPEELLS
+631 APIAEFELPEEFTS
-646 GEPLDDF
+646 GEDLDEF
-653 GPGFSEEEAAE
+653 GSGFNADEA
-664 AEMEE
+664 
-669 MKEGAEDAAGFDA
+669 
-682 EADPEAWS
+682 
-690 EDESGEALEEE
+690 EDESGESL
-701 EEDDTANF
+701 N
-709 LRTDFTRSE
+709 SE

-729 LREAYRE
+729 LREAFDE
-736 EQNVRNAPRDIW
+736 EQNVRNSPKDIW
-748 EEDSDL
+748 VEDSEL
-754 IAEEEM
+754 VAEEEL
-760 EEFNANAIPDNI
+760 EEFNANAIPDSI

-845 RVILDSKGADKLV
+845 RVILDAKGADKLV

-866 PPGTGKM
+866 PPGTAKM

-895 QSGGPKIEKSVD
+895 QSGGLKIEKSVD
-907 EAINGTGRTVEKL
+907 EAINGPARAVEKL
-920 SEEEE
+920 TEEEE

-932 DVIMQER
+932 DVVMQER

-983 IDLDDDED
+983 IDLDEDGD

>member
-1 MSTRRPRRRQD
+1 MSARRPRRRQD
-12 EAPPLQRH
+12 EAPAPVRH
-20 PFSDIR
+20 PLSDIR
-26 ALGLIALGALLFL
+26 ALGLITVGALLFL
-39 ALYTYTPDDVPARFS
+39 ALYTYTPDDVPPRFS
-54 ISTRSVPNDPVLN
+54 IASLSVPNDPVLN
-67 AIGPFGAL
+67 AIGPFGAVI
-75 TGGYIIF
+75 GGYTIF

-93 CFIWL
+93 CLIWL

-103 LMPTRPMGRA
+103 LMPTRRMGRPI
-113 TLGFVVA
+113 LGFVLTVLSA
-120 VISGS
+120 S
-125 VILGLQTSIFQSWWK
+125 VVLGLQTSFFQNWWK
-140 DYIILGPGGGIGFM
+140 DFNILGPGGGTGFL
-154 ANLIAQKTIG
+154 AQLLAQKTIG
-164 SLGGIILGMVGYA
+164 AIGAMICGIAGYF
-177 SGLILLTGLELHTI
+177 SGLILMIGLELHTI
-191 AVAGQRAWSELRA
+191 VAAGQRVWSELCA
-204 LATGRRQQAI
+204 LATGRQEQA
-214 AMAETTEAER
+214 ANQAASQEAER
-224 LLAEHQRTERERR
+224 LLSEHQRTERERR
-237 RLERELRSKN
+237 RLERELRTKT
-247 TVPAGLLSG
+247 TVPAGLLTD
-256 EPDPADSFTQE
+256 DPEVATEFTQE

-272 AGSLLPGMPEPRI
+272 APPADPAVPEPRI
-285 IDGSARRAANG
+285 IDGSARRAASG

-304 WRKQQQDKAKPAEV
+304 WKKQQQDKAKANGDGSPN
-318 GGGALAAGDFRNYLL
+318 GLAAGDFSNYQL
-333 PPVELLHWDE
+333 PPLALLHWDE
-343 SAAAAPAD
+343 TAAAAPAD
-351 VTYLRATQNNIIK
+351 VSYLRATQNHIIK

-370 IAVSPGDITRGP
+370 ISVAAGDITRGP

-499 ASLLFQFTPEQLR
+499 GSLLFQFTPEQLR

-567 NFETFNAR
+567 NFETFNGR
-575 KQKAADTKAKN
+575 KAKAADAKAKS
-586 AAKAAAL
+586 AAKAAAE
-593 EPQLPLFD
+593 EPLLPLFD
-601 NLPEKIAEEATPAPA
+601 STA
-616 ARSAASRGA
+616 AAKSAKAA
-625 KPKVAV
+625 A
-631 PAPIAEYELPEELLS
+631 APIAEFELPEEFTS
-646 GEPLDDF
+646 GEALDEF
-653 GPGFSEEEAAE
+653 GPGFSADEA
-664 AEMEE
+664 
-669 MKEGAEDAAGFDA
+669 
-682 EADPEAWS
+682 
-690 EDESGEALEEE
+690 EDESDPSLE
-701 EEDDTANF
+701 
-709 LRTDFTRSE
+709 S
-718 ADAVLSKHEVR
+718 DAVLSKHEVR
-729 LREAYRE
+729 LREAFDE
-736 EQNVRNAPRDIW
+736 EQNVRNSPKDIW
-748 EEDSDL
+748 VEDSQL
-754 IAEEEM
+754 VAEEEL
-760 EEFNANAIPDNI
+760 EEFNANAIPDSI

-845 RVILDSKGADKLV
+845 RVILDAKGADKLV

-866 PPGTGKM
+866 PPGTAKM

-895 QSGGPKIEKSVD
+895 QSGGLKIEKSVD
-907 EAINGTGRTVEKL
+907 EAINGPARAVEKL
-920 SEEEE
+920 TEEEE

-932 DVIMQER
+932 DVVMQER

-983 IDLDDDED
+983 IDLDEDGD

>member
-1 MSTRRPRRRQD
+1 MSARRPRRRQD
-12 EAPPLQRH
+12 EAPAPVRH

-26 ALGLIALGALLFL
+26 ALGLITVGALLFL
-39 ALYTYTPDDVPARFS
+39 ALYTYTPDDVPPHFS
-54 ISTRSVPNDPVLN
+54 IASLSVPNDPVLN
-67 AIGPFGAL
+67 AIGPFGAVI
-75 TGGYIIF
+75 GGYTIF

-93 CFIWL
+93 CLIWL

-103 LMPTRPMGRA
+103 LMPTRRMSRP
-113 TLGFVVA
+113 TLGFVLTVLSA
-120 VISGS
+120 S
-125 VILGLQTSIFQSWWK
+125 VVLGIQTSFFQNWWK
-140 DYIILGPGGGIGFM
+140 DFNILGPGGGTGFL
-154 ANLIAQKTIG
+154 AQLLAQKTIG
-164 SLGGIILGMVGYA
+164 AIGAMICGIAGYF
-177 SGLILLTGLELHTI
+177 SGLILMIGLELHTI
-191 AVAGQRAWSELRA
+191 VAAGQRVWSELCA
-204 LATGRRQQAI
+204 LATGRQEQA
-214 AMAETTEAER
+214 ANQAASQEAER
-224 LLAEHQRTERERR
+224 LLSEHQRTERERR
-237 RLERELRSKN
+237 RLERELRTKT
-247 TVPAGLLSG
+247 TVPAGLLTD
-256 EPDPADSFTQE
+256 DPEVATEFTQE

-272 AGSLLPGMPEPRI
+272 APPADPAVPEPRI
-285 IDGSARRAANG
+285 IDGSARRAASG

-304 WRKQQQDKAKPAEV
+304 WKKQQQDKAKANGDGSPN
-318 GGGALAAGDFRNYLL
+318 GLAAGDFSNYQL
-333 PPVELLHWDE
+333 PPLALLHWDE
-343 SAAAAPAD
+343 TAAAAPAD
-351 VTYLRATQNNIIK
+351 VSYLRATQNNIIK

-370 IAVSPGDITRGP
+370 ISVAAGDITRGP

-499 ASLLFQFTPEQLR
+499 GSLLFQFTPEQLR

-567 NFETFNAR
+567 NFETFNGR
-575 KQKAADTKAKN
+575 KAKAADAKAKS
-586 AAKAAAL
+586 AAKAAAE
-593 EPQLPLFD
+593 EPLLPLFD
-601 NLPEKIAEEATPAPA
+601 STA
-616 ARSAASRGA
+616 AAKSAKAA
-625 KPKVAV
+625 A
-631 PAPIAEYELPEELLS
+631 APIAEFELPEEFTS
-646 GEPLDDF
+646 GEALDEF
-653 GPGFSEEEAAE
+653 GPGFSTDEA
-664 AEMEE
+664 
-669 MKEGAEDAAGFDA
+669 
-682 EADPEAWS
+682 
-690 EDESGEALEEE
+690 EDESDPSLE
-701 EEDDTANF
+701 
-709 LRTDFTRSE
+709 S
-718 ADAVLSKHEVR
+718 DAVLSKHEVR
-729 LREAYRE
+729 LREAFDE
-736 EQNVRNAPRDIW
+736 EQNVRNSPKDIW
-748 EEDSDL
+748 VEDSEL
-754 IAEEEM
+754 VAEEEL
-760 EEFNANAIPDNI
+760 EEFNANAIPDSI

-845 RVILDSKGADKLV
+845 RVILDAKGADKLV

-866 PPGTGKM
+866 PPGTAKM

-895 QSGGPKIEKSVD
+895 QSGGLKIEKSVD
-907 EAINGTGRTVEKL
+907 EAINGPARAVEKL
-920 SEEEE
+920 TEEEE

-932 DVIMQER
+932 DVVMQER

-983 IDLDDDED
+983 IDLDEDGD

>member
-1 MSTRRPRRRQD
+1 MLPFFQTMSARRPRRRQD
-12 EAPPLQRH
+12 EAPAPARH
-20 PFSDIR
+20 PFSDIK
-26 ALGLIALGALLFL
+26 ALGLVTIGSLLFL
-39 ALYTYTPDDVPARFS
+39 ALYSYTPDDVPPGFS
-54 ISTRSVPNDPVLN
+54 FASRAVPNDPVLN
-67 AIGPFGAL
+67 AIGPFGAIVAGE
-75 TGGYIIF
+75 TIF
-82 LFGAA
+82 LVGAA
-87 AFLLPA
+87 AFLVPVCL
-93 CFIWL
+93 IWL

-103 LMPTRPMGRA
+103 LMPVRSMGRSF
-113 TLGFVVA
+113 LGFALMVVCGA
-120 VISGS
+120 SL
-125 VILGLQTSIFQSWWK
+125 LGLQTSFLQSWWR
-140 DYIILGPGGGIGFM
+140 DYLTLGPGGGIGFV
-154 ANLIAQKTIG
+154 AERVAQKSIG
-164 SLGGIILGMVGYA
+164 SMGGIIVCLFGYMA
-177 SGLILLTGLELHTI
+177 GLILMIGLQMHTLI
-191 AVAGQRAWSELRA
+191 GAGQRVWSELRA
-204 LATGRRQQAI
+204 LATGRREHAVTV
-214 AMAETTEAER
+214 AASVEAER
-224 LLAEHQRTERERR
+224 LLTEHQRTERERR
-237 RLERELRSKN
+237 RLERELRTKT
-247 TVPAGLLSG
+247 TVPAGLLT
-256 EPDPADSFTQE
+256 EDSEVAAEFTQA

-272 AGSLLPGMPEPRI
+272 LAAAIPAVPEPRI

-304 WRKQQQDKAKPAEV
+304 WKKQQQDKAKATGDGSPN
-318 GGGALAAGDFRNYLL
+318 GLAIGDFSNYQL
-333 PPVELLHWDE
+333 PPLELLHWDE
-343 SAAAAPAD
+343 AAAAAPAD
-351 VTYLRATQNNIIK
+351 VSYLRATQNNIIK

-370 IAVSPGDITRGP
+370 IAVAAGDITRGP

-406 LARATRAERINIL
+406 LARATKAERINIL

-437 VAVPLRELLEDPAF
+437 VSVPLRELLEDPAF

-499 ASLLFQFTPEQLR
+499 GSLLFQFTPEQLR

-575 KQKAADTKAKN
+575 KKKAADHRAML
-586 AAKAAAL
+586 AAKAAAEAPL
-593 EPQLPLFD
+593 LPLFD
-601 NLPEKIAEEATPAPA
+601 STAPAPPAKSAAARLPE
-616 ARSAASRGA
+616 
-625 KPKVAV
+625 
-631 PAPIAEYELPEELLS
+631 PIAEYELPEELSSS
-646 GEPLDDF
+646 GALDDF
-653 GPGFSEEEAAE
+653 GPGFNAVEDDEDAIPALHGESIPGE
-664 AEMEE
+664 AEV
-669 MKEGAEDAAGFDA
+669 
-682 EADPEAWS
+682 
-690 EDESGEALEEE
+690 
-701 EEDDTANF
+701 
-709 LRTDFTRSE
+709 
-718 ADAVLSKHEVR
+718 VLSKHEVR
-729 LREAYRE
+729 LREAYDE
-736 EQNVRNAPRDIW
+736 EQNVRNAPPEIW
-748 EEDSDL
+748 EEDSEL
-754 IAEEEM
+754 IAEEE
-760 EEFNANAIPDNI
+760 NAALSATSIPDSI

-845 RVILDSKGADKLV
+845 RVILDAKGADKLV

-866 PPGTGKM
+866 PPGTAKM

-895 QSGGPKIEKSVD
+895 QAGGVKIEKSVD
-907 EAINGTGRTVEKL
+907 EAINGPAKKVEKL

-932 DVIMQER
+932 DVVMQER

-983 IDLDDDED
+983 IDLDGEED